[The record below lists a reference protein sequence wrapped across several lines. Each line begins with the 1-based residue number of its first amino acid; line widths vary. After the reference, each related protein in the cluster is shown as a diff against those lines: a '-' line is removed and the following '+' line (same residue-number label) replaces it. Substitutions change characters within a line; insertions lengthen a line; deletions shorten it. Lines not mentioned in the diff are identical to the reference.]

1 MSSNCDVNPKA
12 CQAESKHCECYYQP
26 DVDIYEQEDSIVLF
40 ADLPGAAPE
49 TIEVDYHDGELSI
62 QAEVKPRQETNTAFL
77 RREYGIGNYR
87 RAFRITEPVD
97 TEQISAEFTNGVLTV
112 QLPKVQAA
120 KPRRIA
126 VSSN

>member
-1 MSSNCDVNPKA
+1 MSRNCDVEPKA
-12 CQAESKHCECYYQP
+12 CQAEPNRCECYYQP
-26 DVDIYEQEDSIVLF
+26 DVDIYKQEDAIVLL

-62 QAEVKPRQETNTAFL
+62 QAEVKPRQETDTAML

-97 TEQISAEFTNGVLTV
+97 AEQISAEFTHGVLTV